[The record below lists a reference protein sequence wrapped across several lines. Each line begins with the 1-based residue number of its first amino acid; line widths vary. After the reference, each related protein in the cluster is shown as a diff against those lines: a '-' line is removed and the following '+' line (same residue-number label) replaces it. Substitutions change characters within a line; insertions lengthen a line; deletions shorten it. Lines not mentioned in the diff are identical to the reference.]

1 MGCVGSKNST
11 SYQKG
16 NGTSKDE
23 LPPAAGADV
32 SGRAEP
38 PKPIEA
44 PADVPRAVEAAGS
57 VEEKYDLGKELG
69 RGGFSIVREAVNKVT
84 KERVAVKFI
93 EKKFVDE
100 EELKLLQREIDI
112 MSRVLHRN
120 VLRLF
125 EIFNTSTQLSLV
137 MELVN
142 GGELF
147 YKIVDKGSYSE
158 QEARDIVRQ
167 LVEGVD
173 YLHNLGIAHRD
184 LKPENL
190 LCSEMDDGKMVIKIA
205 DFGLSKAFGGGS
217 GGESALSTSCGTP
230 DYAAPEVLRMD
241 GAYDKSVDLWSV
253 GVITYVLLC
262 GFPPFYGKSQAQLF
276 EKILNAD
283 FEFPEPEWTHI
294 SAEAK
299 DFINHLLVL
308 DVKTRFTTQQ
318 CLDHPWLK
326 SGGAIGTA
334 GGQNINIASQ
344 KYLTDYVNQR
354 KAGGQ

>member
-1 MGCVGSKNST
+1 MQTPGMVEDK
-11 SYQKG
+11 Y
-16 NGTSKDE
+16 E
-23 LPPAAGADV
+23 LGQ
-32 SGRAEP
+32 
-38 PKPIEA
+38 
-44 PADVPRAVEAAGS
+44 
-57 VEEKYDLGKELG
+57 ELG
-69 RGGFSIVREAVNKVT
+69 RGGFSIVREGRNKQT
-84 KERVAVKFI
+84 GEKVAVKFI
-93 EKKFVDE
+93 EKKFVDQ

-112 MSRVLHRN
+112 MARVQHTN

-125 EIFNTSTQLSLV
+125 EIFDTDTKLSLV

-158 QEARDIVRQ
+158 LEARDIVRQ

-173 YLHNLGIAHRD
+173 YLHNQGIAHRD

-190 LCSEMDDGKMVIKIA
+190 LCSETDHGMVIKIA
-205 DFGLSKAFGGGS
+205 DFGLSKAFS
-217 GGESALSTSCGTP
+217 GESALETSCGTP

-241 GAYDKSVDLWSV
+241 GAYDKSVDLWSI

-262 GFPPFYGKSQAQLF
+262 GFPPFYGKSQALLF

-283 FEFPEPEWTHI
+283 FDFPEPEWTQI

-308 DVKTRFTTQQ
+308 DVKQRYNTKQ

-326 SGGAIGTA
+326 SLGSSMTA
-334 GGQNINIASQ
+334 NINISKQ
-344 KYLTDYVNQR
+344 TFLNDYVGKR
-354 KAGGQ
+354 KANN

>member
-1 MGCVGSKNST
+1 MGCVHGKQTNQHEALNNSPSK
-11 SYQKG
+11 
-16 NGTSKDE
+16 E
-23 LPPAAGADV
+23 MPPPSQEHKNV
-32 SGRAEP
+32 EVRAEV
-38 PKPIEA
+38 
-44 PADVPRAVEAAGS
+44 DSHRTGAVQNQGL
-57 VEEKYDLGKELG
+57 VEDKYELGQELG
-69 RGGFSIVREAVNKVT
+69 RGGFSIVREARNRVNGEK
-84 KERVAVKFI
+84 VAVKFI
-93 EKKFVDE
+93 EKKFVDQ

-112 MSRVLHRN
+112 MARVQHHN
-120 VLRLF
+120 VLRLY
-125 EIFNTSTQLSLV
+125 EIFDTDQKLSLV

-147 YKIVDKGSYSE
+147 YKIVDKGAYTE
-158 QEARDIVRQ
+158 LEARDIIRQ

-173 YLHNLGIAHRD
+173 YLHNQGIAHRD

-190 LCSEMDDGKMVIKIA
+190 LCCESEDGMIIKIA
-205 DFGLSKAFGGGS
+205 DFGLSKAFS
-217 GGESALSTSCGTP
+217 GESALETSCGTP

-241 GAYDKSVDLWSV
+241 GAYDSSVDLWSI

-283 FEFPEPEWTHI
+283 FDFPEPEWTQI

-308 DVKTRFTTQQ
+308 DVKQRYNTKQ

-326 SGGAIGTA
+326 SIGSSMTA
-334 GGQNINIASQ
+334 NINISKQ
-344 KYLTDYVNQR
+344 TFLNDYVGKR
-354 KAGGQ
+354 KGARD

>member
-1 MGCVGSKNST
+1 MGCVNSKGSGEG
-11 SYQKG
+11 SYQKA
-16 NGTSKDE
+16 TPKSKSDE
-23 LPPAAGADV
+23 LPPAPSEANGHTKQDAPKGEQAESPRSGAV
-32 SGRAEP
+32 QGSGT
-38 PKPIEA
+38 
-44 PADVPRAVEAAGS
+44 

-84 KERVAVKFI
+84 KEKVAVKFI
-93 EKKFVDE
+93 EKKFVDQ

-112 MSRVLHRN
+112 MARVQHRN

-125 EIFNTSTQLSLV
+125 EIFDTAQQLSLV

-158 QEARDIVRQ
+158 MEAMDIVRQ
-167 LVEGVD
+167 LAEGVD
-173 YLHNLGIAHRD
+173 YLHNQGIAHRD

-190 LCSEMDDGKMVIKIA
+190 LCSELPDGKVVIKIA
-205 DFGLSKAFGGGS
+205 DFGLSKAFS
-217 GGESALSTSCGTP
+217 GESALETSCGTP

-241 GAYDKSVDLWSV
+241 GAYDKSVDLWSI

-283 FEFPEPEWTHI
+283 FEFPEPEWTQI

-308 DVKTRFTTQQ
+308 DVKQRYNTKQ
-318 CLDHPWLK
+318 CLEHPWLK
-326 SGGAIGTA
+326 ALTTSNTTS
-334 GGQNINIASQ
+334 INITARP
-344 KYLTDYVNQR
+344 YLTEYVDKRRGAN
-354 KAGGQ
+354 A

>member
-1 MGCVGSKNST
+1 MGCAFSKEQPGYVKQGSPNS
-11 SYQKG
+11 
-16 NGTSKDE
+16 E
-23 LPPAAGADV
+23 LPPAASEAHSKPTNGAARPV
-32 SGRAEP
+32 EVVES
-38 PKPIEA
+38 
-44 PADVPRAVEAAGS
+44 PRASGAVQTHGAVED
-57 VEEKYDLGKELG
+57 KYELGQELG
-69 RGGFSIVREAVNKVT
+69 RGGFSIVREGKNKT
-84 KERVAVKFI
+84 TGEKVAVKFI
-93 EKKFVDE
+93 EKKFVDQ

-112 MSRVLHRN
+112 MARVQHRN

-125 EIFNTSTQLSLV
+125 EIFDTDHKLSLV

-158 QEARDIVRQ
+158 VEARDIVRQ

-173 YLHNLGIAHRD
+173 YLHNQGIAHRD

-190 LCSEMDDGKMVIKIA
+190 LCSETEDGVVIKIA
-205 DFGLSKAFGGGS
+205 DFGLSKAFS
-217 GGESALSTSCGTP
+217 GESALETSCGTP

-241 GAYDKSVDLWSV
+241 GAYDKSVDLWSI

-283 FEFPEPEWTHI
+283 FDFPEPEWTQI

-299 DFINHLLVL
+299 DFINNLLVL
-308 DVKTRFTTQQ
+308 DVKHRYNTKQ

-326 SGGAIGTA
+326 ALASNMTA
-334 GGQNINIASQ
+334 NIHLTN
-344 KYLTDYVNQR
+344 KTYLNEYVKR
-354 KAGGQ
+354 KVAKD

>member
-1 MGCVGSKNST
+1 MGCVHGKET
-11 SYQKG
+11 SYQQE
-16 NGTSKDE
+16 GTLSKAPSNTI
-23 LPPAAGADV
+23 PPPSETKKANDARPEFESPRSGAMQTL
-32 SGRAEP
+32 G
-38 PKPIEA
+38 
-44 PADVPRAVEAAGS
+44 AVED
-57 VEEKYDLGKELG
+57 KYELGQELG
-69 RGGFSIVREAVNKVT
+69 RGGFSIVREGKNKT
-84 KERVAVKFI
+84 TGEKVAVKFI
-93 EKKFVDE
+93 EKKFVDQ

-112 MSRVLHRN
+112 MARVQHTN

-125 EIFNTSTQLSLV
+125 EIFDTDQKLSLV

-158 QEARDIVRQ
+158 LEARDIVRQ

-173 YLHNLGIAHRD
+173 YLHNQGIAHRD

-190 LCSEMDDGKMVIKIA
+190 LCSETEHGMVIKIA
-205 DFGLSKAFGGGS
+205 DFGLSKAFS
-217 GGESALSTSCGTP
+217 GESALSTSCGTP
-230 DYAAPEVLRMD
+230 DYAAPEVLRME
-241 GAYDKSVDLWSV
+241 GTYDKSVDLWSI

-262 GFPPFYGKSQAQLF
+262 GFPPFYGKSQAMLF

-283 FEFPEPEWTHI
+283 FDFPEPEWTQI

-308 DVKTRFTTQQ
+308 DVKQRYNTKQ

-326 SGGAIGTA
+326 ALASSMTA
-334 GGQNINIASQ
+334 NINITS
-344 KYLTDYVNQR
+344 KPFLNDYVGKR
-354 KAGGQ
+354 KAGN

>member
-1 MGCVGSKNST
+1 MQT
-11 SYQKG
+11 
-16 NGTSKDE
+16 
-23 LPPAAGADV
+23 L
-32 SGRAEP
+32 
-38 PKPIEA
+38 
-44 PADVPRAVEAAGS
+44 GS
-57 VEEKYDLGKELG
+57 VEDKYELGQELG
-69 RGGFSIVREAVNKVT
+69 RGGFSIVREGKNKVT
-84 KERVAVKFI
+84 GEKVAVKFI
-93 EKKFVDE
+93 EKKFVDQ

-112 MSRVLHRN
+112 MARVQHTN

-125 EIFNTSTQLSLV
+125 EIFDTDQKLSLV

-158 QEARDIVRQ
+158 LEARDIVRQ

-173 YLHNLGIAHRD
+173 YLHNQGIAHRD

-190 LCSEMDDGKMVIKIA
+190 LCSETERGMVIKIA
-205 DFGLSKAFGGGS
+205 DFGLSKAFS
-217 GGESALSTSCGTP
+217 GESDLSTSCGTP
-230 DYAAPEVLRMD
+230 DYAAPEVLRME
-241 GAYDKSVDLWSV
+241 GTYDNGVDLWSI

-283 FEFPEPEWTHI
+283 FDFPEPEWTQI

-308 DVKTRFTTQQ
+308 DVKLRYDTKQ
-318 CLDHPWLK
+318 CLGHPWLK
-326 SGGAIGTA
+326 ALASSMTA
-334 GGQNINIASQ
+334 NINITS
-344 KYLTDYVNQR
+344 KLNDYVGKR
-354 KAGGQ
+354 KALGN

>member
-1 MGCVGSKNST
+1 MGCIQSKEDNGKYS
-11 SYQKG
+11 KG
-16 NGTSKDE
+16 KSDE
-23 LPPAAGADV
+23 LPLAPSEVKSHSNGVV
-32 SGRAEP
+32 SP
-38 PKPIEA
+38 PKSEQSES
-44 PADVPRAVEAAGS
+44 PRPSGAVQASGT
-57 VEEKYDLGKELG
+57 VEEKYELGKELG
-69 RGGFSIVREAVNKVT
+69 RGGFSIVREAVNRVS
-84 KERVAVKFI
+84 KEKVAVKFI
-93 EKKFVDE
+93 EKKFVDQ

-112 MSRVLHRN
+112 MARVQHRN

-125 EIFNTSTQLSLV
+125 EIFDTAQQLSLV

-158 QEARDIVRQ
+158 IEARDIVRQ

-173 YLHNLGIAHRD
+173 YLHNQGIAHRD

-205 DFGLSKAFGGGS
+205 DFGLSKAFS
-217 GGESALSTSCGTP
+217 GESALETSCGTP

-241 GAYDKSVDLWSV
+241 GAYDKSVDLWSI

-283 FEFPEPEWTHI
+283 FEFPEPEWTQI

-308 DVKTRFTTQQ
+308 DVKQRYNTKQ
-318 CLDHPWLK
+318 CLEHPWLK
-326 SGGAIGTA
+326 SLHTTSTA
-334 GGQNINIASQ
+334 TSINITSRP
-344 KYLTDYVNQR
+344 YLTEYVDKRRAGNQ
-354 KAGGQ
+354 